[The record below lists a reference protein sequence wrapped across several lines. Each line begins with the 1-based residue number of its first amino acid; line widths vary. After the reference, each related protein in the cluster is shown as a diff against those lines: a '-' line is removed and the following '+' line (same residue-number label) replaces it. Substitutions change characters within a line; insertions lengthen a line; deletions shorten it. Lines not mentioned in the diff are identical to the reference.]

1 MNDAFVLNASIG
13 KLIYINRKVSM
24 NININVDNILNND
37 EIMSNAFQQGRIDR
51 TNWNMNKYPNKYQY
65 SQGTKVFVNVGI
77 RF

>member
-1 MNDAFVLNASIG
+1 MN
-13 KLIYINRKVSM
+13 
-24 NININVDNILNND
+24 
-37 EIMSNAFQQGRIDR
+37 NAFQQGRIDR